1 MEDNLMRIFASDRIR
16 AMMGSLGMQNG
27 EAIEHRWVT
36 KSIERA
42 QRKVEGHNFDIRKNL
57 LEYDDVANDQ
67 RQVIYRQRDEL
78 MAAEDISET
87 ILAMREE
94 VVDDLVEQFIPT
106 EAVEEQWDPE
116 GLEAALRGEFA
127 SEQPVAQWL
136 TEDQN
141 LDGEGLKAKILDKL
155 AEDYAEKT
163 AQVGE
168 AMMRRFEKQMMLLT
182 LDHLWKEHLQ
192 AMDQLRQGIHL
203 RAYAQKQPKQE
214 YKRESFELFQGLLDS
229 IRRDVTRLL
238 AQAKFQ
244 PAEEVERAERER
256 REAEQARARFDQ
268 PAPDAAESPREG
280 RAAPPAPEAGAQAPV
295 RAEPKVGRN
304 QPCPCG
310 SGKKYKHC
318 HGTVA

>member
-1 MEDNLMRIFASDRIR
+1 
-16 AMMGSLGMQNG
+16 
-27 EAIEHRWVT
+27 
-36 KSIERA
+36 
-42 QRKVEGHNFDIRKNL
+42 
-57 LEYDDVANDQ
+57 
-67 RQVIYRQRDEL
+67 
-78 MAAEDISET
+78 
-87 ILAMREE
+87 
-94 VVDDLVEQFIPT
+94 VDDLVEQFIPT

-136 TEDQN
+136 AEDQN
-141 LDGEGLKAKILDKL
+141 LDGEGLKAKILEKL

-163 AQVGE
+163 AQVGD

-214 YKRESFELFQGLLDS
+214 YKRESFELFQGLLDG

-244 PAEEVERAERER
+244 PADALEQAERER
-256 REAEQARARFDQ
+256 REAEKAQLRFDQ
-268 PAPDAAESPREG
+268 PAPEAPAEGAPGEG
-280 RAAPPAPEAGAQAPV
+280 NEAPPASEAPAPV
-295 RAEPKVGRN
+295 RTGPKVGRN

>member
-1 MEDNLMRIFASDRIR
+1 
-16 AMMGSLGMQNG
+16 
-27 EAIEHRWVT
+27 
-36 KSIERA
+36 
-42 QRKVEGHNFDIRKNL
+42 
-57 LEYDDVANDQ
+57 
-67 RQVIYRQRDEL
+67 
-78 MAAEDISET
+78 
-87 ILAMREE
+87 
-94 VVDDLVEQFIPT
+94 
-106 EAVEEQWDPE
+106 
-116 GLEAALRGEFA
+116 
-127 SEQPVAQWL
+127 
-136 TEDQN
+136 
-141 LDGEGLKAKILDKL
+141 
-155 AEDYAEKT
+155 
-163 AQVGE
+163 GE

-268 PAPDAAESPREG
+268 PAPDAAEAPREG

>member
-1 MEDNLMRIFASDRIR
+1 
-16 AMMGSLGMQNG
+16 MQNG

-106 EAVEEQWDPE
+106 EAVEEQWDSE

-127 SEQPVAQWL
+127 SDQPVARWL
-136 TEDQN
+136 AEDQN

-244 PAEEVERAERER
+244 PADALEQAERER
-256 REAEQARARFDQ
+256 REAEKAQLRFDQ
-268 PAPDAAESPREG
+268 PALDAAEASPEG
-280 RAAPPAPEAGAQAPV
+280 GEAPPAPEAAAPV
-295 RAEPKVGRN
+295 RSGPKVGRN